1 MKILALDT
9 ASRACSVALAAGAEV
24 YERVEDAPRRHAAM
38 LLPMAEA
45 CLAEAG
51 LGRGPGHGGGLAGLD
66 AVAFGRGP
74 GSFTGLRIAASVAQ
88 GVAYGAGLPVVPVS
102 NLAACAVAAWRE
114 HGWSRVLV
122 AFDAR
127 MGELYAAPFSVGED
141 GLAVAAGEEVLV
153 APDRLE
159 GLQGAGWQ
167 GAGSGFAAYPELA
180 GRLGLAA
187 VDAALEPR
195 ARDMLGL
202 AADALARGAAVS
214 AEEALPVYLREQV
227 AWRS

>member
-1 MKILALDT
+1 MNILALDT
-9 ASRACSVALAAGAEV
+9 ASRACSVALAAGGGL
-24 YERVEDAPRRHAAM
+24 YERVEETPRRHAAM

-51 LGRGPGHGGGLAGLD
+51 LTLAELD

-88 GVAYGAGLPVVPVS
+88 GVGYGAGLPVVPVS
-102 NLAACAVAAWRE
+102 NLAACAVAAWRK
-114 HGWSRVLV
+114 HGWSRVLT

-127 MGELYAAPFSVGED
+127 MDELYAAPYRVGED
-141 GLAVAAGEEVLV
+141 GLAVAAGDEVLV
-153 APDRLE
+153 GPDKLEAPA
-159 GLQGAGWQ
+159 GAGWQ
-167 GAGSGFAAYPELA
+167 GAGSGFAAWPAVA
-180 GRLGLAA
+180 GRLGLAT

-195 ARDMLGL
+195 ARDLLGL
-202 AADALARGAAVS
+202 AADAVARGEAVS
-214 AEEALPVYLREQV
+214 AEQALPVYLRERV